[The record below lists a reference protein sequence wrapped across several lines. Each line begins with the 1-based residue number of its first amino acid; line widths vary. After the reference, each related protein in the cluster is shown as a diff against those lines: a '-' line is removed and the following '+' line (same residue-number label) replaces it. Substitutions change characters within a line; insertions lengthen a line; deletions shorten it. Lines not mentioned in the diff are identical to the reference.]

1 MPKKAGIK
9 VSTPLIDSYALFLV
23 EDVGRAPRTVRGYR
37 DAVEFFAATR
47 PEARDLGTVRCVSA
61 ASCPNEE
68 RYEAATEVNWSAVT
82 LSECEAFVRQVLS
95 DGLAPSQSTRRKRAY
110 ALKAFFDYLADH
122 DVVDRS
128 CALKL
133 RGPGVQ
139 IGKPKPIPDDVWLSI
154 WDQDMGMDDRV
165 LLGLGYY
172 CGLRRHEM
180 IAIGPHHFNLDTRR
194 VKDFPRKGGRTNE
207 VVYGG
212 NLDIFTRKLPRL
224 AVRLDE
230 FEADLGTLVRSRATE
245 GRLLALT
252 EHVAIDNP
260 SDSSINRRLTAL
272 SSRTRLHVTPHMMR
286 HSFGTNLV
294 RAGVPAIV
302 IADQMAHANL
312 ETTRGY
318 LDTTQWYDT
327 DDARAAPRAEAVSA

>member
-1 MPKKAGIK
+1 MPKKAGK
-9 VSTPLIDSYALFLV
+9 KLSTPLIESYGRWLL
-23 EDVGRAPRTVRGYR
+23 EDIERAPRTVDGYV
-37 DAVEFFAATR
+37 DAVEFFAALH
-47 PEARDLGTVRCVSA
+47 PAAGTLTALRTASA
-61 ASCPNEE
+61 LSCPNEE
-68 RYEAATEVNWSAVT
+68 RYESVNELDWTTVT
-82 LSECEAFVRQVLS
+82 LADCEAFVRLQLLS
-95 DGLAPSQSTRRKRAY
+95 GTAPSQSTRRKRAY

-122 DVVDRS
+122 DVVERS

-139 IGKPKPIPDDVWLSI
+139 IGKPKPIPDDVWLAT

-180 IAIGPHHFNLDTRR
+180 IAIGPHHFNLTTRR
-194 VKDFPRKGGRTNE
+194 VSDFPRKGGKTNE

-212 NLDIFTRKLPRL
+212 NLDIIARKLPHL

-230 FEADLGTLVRSRATE
+230 FEADLRTMVRSRALE
-245 GRLLALT
+245 DRLLALT
-252 EHVAIDNP
+252 EHVSADNP
-260 SDSSINRRLTAL
+260 SDSSINRRITAL
-272 SSRTRLHVTPHMMR
+272 SSRCRVHVTPHQMR
-286 HSFGTNLV
+286 HSFGTNLL

-302 IADQMAHANL
+302 VADQMAHSNL

-318 LDTTQWYDT
+318 LDTTQWYET
-327 DDARAAPRAEAVSA
+327 AEAINA

>member
-1 MPKKAGIK
+1 
-9 VSTPLIDSYALFLV
+9 L
-23 EDVGRAPRTVRGYR
+23 
-37 DAVEFFAATR
+37 DAVR
-47 PEARDLGTVRCVSA
+47 VPSA
-61 ASCPNEE
+61 LSCPNEE
-68 RYEAATEVNWSAVT
+68 RYVSVRELDWSAVT
-82 LSECEAFVRQVLS
+82 LFDCERFVRKPLE
-95 DGLAPSQSTRRKRAY
+95 GGAAPSQSTRRKRAY
-110 ALKAFFDYLADH
+110 ALKGFFDFLADH
-122 DVVDRS
+122 DVVEVS

-139 IGKPKPIPDDVWLSI
+139 IGKPKPIPDDVWLAI

-172 CGLRRHEM
+172 LGLRRHEM
-180 IAIGPHHFNLDTRR
+180 IAIAPSHFNLLTRR
-194 VKDFPRKGGRTNE
+194 VKDFPRKGGKTNE

-212 NLDIFTRKLPRL
+212 NLDIIARRLPWL

-230 FEADLGTLVRSRATE
+230 FEADLATLVRSRATT

-252 EHVAIDNP
+252 EHIAVDNP
-260 SDSSINRRLTAL
+260 SDSSINRRITAL
-272 SSRTRLHVTPHMMR
+272 SARTRLHVTPHQMR
-286 HSFGTNLV
+286 HSFGTNLL

-302 IADQMAHANL
+302 VADQMAHANL

-327 DDARAAPRAEAVSA
+327 QEDCASSAAWGARGA